1 MILLDTSYIISLL
14 NKGDVHHSEAAKRM
28 HGIREDEV
36 VATHPLVVQESVT
49 VIAKKCREQSGECS
63 EWLTRVDDF
72 MDGLRIVETLPPHDK
87 VIELMKTADCKLS
100 YVDAALV
107 LLSNLTRAPVLT
119 FDKVLK
125 LFCEVDSN

>member
-14 NKGDVHHSEAAKRM
+14 NKGDVHHSEAVKRM

-36 VATHPLVVQESVT
+36 VGTHPLVVQESVT
-49 VIAKKCREQSGECS
+49 VIARKCREQSGECS

-87 VIELMKTADCKLS
+87 IIELMKTADCKLS

-119 FDKVLK
+119 FDKVLE